1 MSTWSVF
8 RHEIQD
14 LKDSSQRR
22 TFNYS
27 KVKCLKCGRL
37 ILCASFHFSQT
48 ENVFIFYFSFIL
60 GLGSINWINLEKLQ
74 NQPDSI
80 FGVSCPSNLFRILI
94 IDLYKPLSNA
104 IMSGISFSGFTRLL
118 EVWSNGRKSVTKLSN
133 IITVYNYHFYCFHRK
148 KFCFTQKWS
157 ICFWGREWES
167 VQIIV
172 GFLKTHSSS
181 ILWPSLS
188 WF

>member
-48 ENVFIFYFSFIL
+48 ENVVIFYFSFIL

-94 IDLYKPLSNA
+94 INLYKPLSNA

-148 KFCFTQKWS
+148 KFVLPKNGAFV
-157 ICFWGREWES
+157 FEGENER
-167 VQIIV
+167 V
-172 GFLKTHSSS
+172 FR
-181 ILWPSLS
+181 
-188 WF
+188 